1 MKKRW
6 KKPAVAAAVL
16 LLVCAAVY
24 MNWRYTDNIQKN
36 AGKTLGQTTLVSSQD
51 GEKGTE
57 PIAAPAE
64 DDYFATAR
72 LSRKQARD
80 NAISMLKEAES
91 DENAEQSVLNEAG
104 FRNTFST
111 KPIQTMADY
120 TVTEAQIENLVL
132 AKGYADCVVFM
143 GAESVSVVVAP
154 PEGGLTAT
162 DAARIKDIVI
172 SETDYTAEQ
181 IKIMEAN

>member
-24 MNWRYTDNIQKN
+24 MNWRYTDDIQKN

-57 PIAAPAE
+57 PTAAPAE

-80 NAISMLKEAES
+80 NAISMLKEAER
-91 DENAEQSVLNEAG
+91 DENASRAS
-104 FRNTFST
+104 ST
-111 KPIQTMADY
+111 RRPRPCRCWRPTPWRSPRSRAW
-120 TVTEAQIENLVL
+120 
-132 AKGYADCVVFM
+132 
-143 GAESVSVVVAP
+143 
-154 PEGGLTAT
+154 
-162 DAARIKDIVI
+162 
-172 SETDYTAEQ
+172 
-181 IKIMEAN
+181 

>member
-51 GEKGTE
+51 GEKGQE
-57 PIAAPAE
+57 PAAAPAE

-80 NAISMLKEAES
+80 NAISMLREAER
-91 DENAEQSVLNEAG
+91 DENAQQSVLNEA
-104 FRNTFST
+104 S
-111 KPIQTMADY
+111 QTLQVLAAY
-120 TVTEAQIENLVL
+120 TVGSPRSRAW
-132 AKGYADCVVFM
+132 
-143 GAESVSVVVAP
+143 
-154 PEGGLTAT
+154 
-162 DAARIKDIVI
+162 
-172 SETDYTAEQ
+172 
-181 IKIMEAN
+181 

>member
-51 GEKGTE
+51 GEKGQE
-57 PIAAPAE
+57 PAAAPAE

-80 NAISMLKEAES
+80 NAISMLREAES
-91 DENAEQSVLNEAG
+91 DENAEQSVLNEA
-104 FRNTFST
+104 S
-111 KPIQTMADY
+111 QTLQVLAAY
-120 TVTEAQIENLVL
+120 TVAESQIESLVT

-181 IKIMEAN
+181 IKIMAAN